1 MCVKPVEQRCKVR
14 MVMTISPDVQI
25 PIGVY
30 SKTVRA
36 GPPSMKK
43 CSKGPAG
50 AAADPAGAPS
60 AGSKDDGVIVDRTYR
75 LVDDPEGEEVKK
87 EDMIKGHKYGQ
98 SIVPMSEYDEA
109 ALMYTCERTLTA
121 LGFARADAI
130 GPEHSMQQVDVVA
143 ADLGN
148 RWAHCA
154 FESLVDAM
162 VARDVALVAR
172 YSFRKNAQPRLVA
185 LFPSRGPRG
194 SSSSLVMQY
203 LPFEED
209 IREWVVAS
217 LPATSAVQRDAV
229 SVLLDSMSLE
239 EPASGRLDADEA
251 LRPEDTHN
259 PCLSRFYSFLTRR
272 AMDAAA
278 KVPGPGPE
286 MLSMLE
292 PPAHIAERAVSSG
305 AAELLKGAFAF
316 ERVEKK
322 VGKKRTFWREA
333 VAQKR
338 SEADIGE
345 VDVKRIRVDGV
356 AKKDEDGEDEGAMK
370 KEESPDLFAAP
381 EMAAPVDSAPPA
393 PLLRVG
399 TVNPVRDFE
408 QWLACRPGC
417 VDTAGAAIQQMCGV
431 VDRLVEERGQS
442 ATARRS
448 AACRRSGGAAP
459 RWARR
464 RRTTPS
470 PAGCAARAARASGR
484 PRGEPSWGSSPT
496 QRCPPARSPR
506 RRPEPSSPGR
516 TSPPRRPPR
525 LPAARWP
532 PGRPRRR

>member
-1 MCVKPVEQRCKVR
+1 
-14 MVMTISPDVQI
+14 
-25 PIGVY
+25 
-30 SKTVRA
+30 
-36 GPPSMKK
+36 
-43 CSKGPAG
+43 
-50 AAADPAGAPS
+50 
-60 AGSKDDGVIVDRTYR
+60 VIVDRTYR

-431 VDRLVEERGQS
+431 VDRLVEEGPECHGKALSCLQALRRGCAEVGEAQ
-442 ATARRS
+442 AYNAFARRLRCEGCEGFWETARGAKLGLITDAEVPTSTVSTEEAR
-448 AACRRSGGAAP
+448 AFLAGEDLAAP
-459 RWARR
+459 AA
-464 RRTTPS
+464 
-470 PAGCAARAARASGR
+470 PAPPGSAMAAR
-484 PRGEPSWGSSPT
+484 
-496 QRCPPARSPR
+496 
-506 RRPEPSSPGR
+506 
-516 TSPPRRPPR
+516 
-525 LPAARWP
+525 PAAP
-532 PGRPRRR
+532 PLSDKELEDTVG